1 MANRTWGRKQEAFQK
16 AIKEIRQ
23 KAGFTQLELSN
34 RLSRPQSFVS
44 KYENGERKLDF
55 VETVEICD
63 ACSISLTN
71 FNRAYK
77 KYL

>member
-1 MANRTWGRKQEAFQK
+1 MALD
-16 AIKEIRQ
+16 
-23 KAGFTQLELSN
+23 AGFTQLELSD
-34 RLSRPQSFVS
+34 RIGRPQSFVS

-55 VETVEICD
+55 VETVEICN
-63 ACSISLTN
+63 ACSFSIAN